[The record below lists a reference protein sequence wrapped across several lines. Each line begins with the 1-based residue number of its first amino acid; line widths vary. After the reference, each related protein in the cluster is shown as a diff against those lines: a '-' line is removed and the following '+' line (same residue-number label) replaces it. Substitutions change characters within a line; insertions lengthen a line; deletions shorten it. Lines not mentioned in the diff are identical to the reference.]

1 MNKDKTGAP
10 SPARKPLSN
19 SYWDTLSEEEKEL
32 VQSVLRKPGVSLREA
47 RGLVPPMRDGEGKEI
62 GPPAVGTLSRI
73 SQELRTEEMLL
84 EIEADTEL
92 AKVICGKLRSG
103 ALRSQVQERL
113 LDEIME
119 VIGEEVRHKSLR
131 RMDPAIR
138 TASARLLLKRADQR
152 RADRRQKFL
161 EARARR
167 IEAGPTRPHL
177 TEEDKQ
183 RRLKELLEIA

>member
-10 SPARKPLSN
+10 SPARKPFDN
-19 SYWDTLSEEEKEL
+19 SYWGGLTEEEKEL
-32 VQSVLRKPGVSLREA
+32 VQTVLQKPGVSLREA
-47 RGLVPPMRDGEGKEI
+47 RRLVPPMRDRDGKEN

-73 SQELRTEEMLL
+73 SQELRTEEVLF

-92 AKVICGKLRSG
+92 AETICGKLRSG
-103 ALRSQVQERL
+103 ALRSQVEERM

-119 VIGEEVRHKSLR
+119 VIGEEVRHKSLHR
-131 RMDPAIR
+131 LDPASR
-138 TASARLLLKRADQR
+138 TAFARLLLKRADQR
-152 RADRRQKFL
+152 RVDRRQKFL